1 MRDKRRKKV
10 ETIESGGVAYM
21 SENLDQEEIEK
32 IKGLP
37 DLPEIPEDYA
47 KIEEDDQDEE
57 YVKNPRRSPRER
69 ISSKKTAK
77 KRMSSITRKLH
88 WQLVR
93 KKMKLYFW
101 EHLIIAA
108 FMCTGWA
115 YMQESHSQAGFEIE
129 RSRSVVTV
137 EGELEYI
144 VYDLD
149 GKELLR
155 TDVFPDLNYLIGAMA
170 VLFVLQNTTIL
181 LGLFRE
187 NRRIRKTLKPINEIA
202 MKADQLNRLTLSDG
216 SKYLEIESAIES
228 IKPGEEAPLSLQDK
242 DLEGIEAAMNNL
254 LIRMK
259 ETYQQQAR
267 FVNDASHELRTPIAV
282 IQGYANMLER
292 WGRDD
297 TEVLDESIHAIVH
310 EADHMNKLV
319 EQLLFLARGDSGK
332 TILKKEEL
340 SLNSMMQE
348 IYEESLI
355 IDENHIY
362 KYKAPEEEITINADE
377 TLLKQAVRIL
387 IDNAAKYT
395 NEKDEIKLAIGY
407 NEKGQKYLQ
416 VQDTG
421 IGMAE
426 ADVKHMFERFYRSDE
441 TREIKG
447 TGLGLSIAKWIV
459 DKHNGHFEILS
470 RTELGT
476 RIRIVL
482 DETM

>member
-1 MRDKRRKKV
+1 MNSEEIDV
-10 ETIESGGVAYM
+10 IESRNSVPVY
-21 SENLDQEEIEK
+21 EPEPV
-32 IKGLP
+32 P
-37 DLPEIPEDYA
+37 DGEYELTTGQDY
-47 KIEEDDQDEE
+47 DLMPDPGP
-57 YVKNPRRSPRER
+57 VSG
-69 ISSKKTAK
+69 KKTAK
-77 KRMSSITRKLH
+77 KRMSSIARKLH

-93 KKMKLYFW
+93 KKLKLYFV
-101 EHLIIAA
+101 ENILVLGI
-108 FMCTGWA
+108 MCGGWA
-115 YMQESHSQAGFEIE
+115 YMQESHSEAGFDIDRVRTLYYDEEQRTVDYQVLDIE
-129 RSRSVVTV
+129 GT
-137 EGELEYI
+137 
-144 VYDLD
+144 
-149 GKELLR
+149 ELLNISIL
-155 TDVFPDLNYLIGAMA
+155 PDAYYIMQVMA
-170 VLFVLQNTTIL
+170 VLVGLQALSIIF
-181 LGLFRE
+181 GLYSE
-187 NRRIRKTLKPINEIA
+187 GRRIRKTLKPINEIA
-202 MKADQLNRLTLSDG
+202 VRADRLNRLTLSDG
-216 SKYLEIESAIES
+216 TKYHEIESAIES

-242 DLEGIEAAMNNL
+242 DLVGIEAAMNNL

-292 WGRDD
+292 WGREDQ
-297 TEVLDESIHAIVH
+297 EVLDESIHAIVH

-332 TILKKEEL
+332 TILKKEPL
-340 SLNSMMQE
+340 SLNAMMQE
-348 IYEESLI
+348 IYEESLM
-355 IDENHIY
+355 IDEDHIY
-362 KYKAPEEEITINADE
+362 RYSAPEEEITIEADQ

-387 IDNAAKYT
+387 LDNAAKYT
-395 NEKDEIKLAIGY
+395 KKKDEIKLGIGRD
-407 NEKGQKYLQ
+407 EKGLAYLQ

-421 IGMAE
+421 LGMSE

-482 DETM
+482 GDETEL